1 MRQGKTAR
9 HVALTALE
17 RCRRAGAWS
26 DDVAAATA
34 DEYGLSGRERALAAA
49 ICLGVM
55 QNRFLLDYYIDCYSS
70 VKTRRLEPK
79 VLDILRVSAYQ
90 LLFMDRIPAPAAVSE
105 GVDLSRTL
113 GYARAAGLVNAV
125 LRRLSENRDALPPVR
140 GKTRAEELS
149 IRYSCPLWLT
159 QYALDMLGAEEAE
172 ALLRCQ
178 NEPVPI
184 FCQVNPVKTT
194 AEVLVEELR
203 GEGFDARSHPWLS
216 GCVELS
222 GTGAV
227 SALTAFREGKFY
239 VQDPAAFLA
248 VLAAAPRAG
257 ERVLDVC
264 AAPGGKSFAVSAL
277 TGGKSFVTACD
288 LHEKKLGRIRA
299 GAERLGFDGI
309 TVCQG
314 DARVFRPEWEGAF
327 DLVLADVPCSGL
339 GVIRKKP
346 DIRYK
351 DQAAF
356 AGLPEIQSAILENAS
371 RYVRPG
377 GTLLYSTCT
386 FRREENED
394 VVSAFLQKNGA
405 YLAEDFTLPGDV
417 RSGGGMCRL
426 YPQRHGTDGFFI
438 AKFRKTKG
446 SWKQ

>member
-1 MRQGKTAR
+1 MKQEKNAR
-9 HVALTALE
+9 HAALTALD
-17 RCRRAGAWS
+17 RCRRTGAWS
-26 DDVAAATA
+26 DEVAAAAA

-49 ICLGVM
+49 LCLGVM

-90 LLFMDRIPAPAAVSE
+90 LLFMDRIPAHAAVSE
-105 GVDLSRTL
+105 GVGLCRTL

-140 GKTRAEELS
+140 GRTKTEELS

-159 QYALDMLGAEEAE
+159 QYALDILGAEEAE

-178 NEPVPI
+178 NEPVPV
-184 FCQVNPVKTT
+184 FCQVNPVKVT
-194 AEVLVEELR
+194 AEALVEELR
-203 GEGFDARSHPWLS
+203 GEGFDARPHPWLP
-216 GCVELS
+216 GCVEMS
-222 GTGAV
+222 GTGAI
-227 SALTAFREGKFY
+227 SALRTFREGKFY

-248 VLAAAPRAG
+248 VLAAAPRSG

-277 TGGKSFVTACD
+277 TGGKARITACD

-299 GAERLGFDGI
+299 GAGRLGFENI
-309 TVCQG
+309 TVCPG
-314 DARVFRPEWEGAF
+314 DARVFRPEWEGTF

-351 DQAAF
+351 DPAAF
-356 AGLPEIQSAILENAS
+356 AGLPEIQSAILENVS

-377 GTLLYSTCT
+377 GILLYSTCT
-386 FRREENED
+386 FRREENENMA
-394 VVSAFLQKNGA
+394 SAFLQKNGV
-405 YLAEDFTLPGDV
+405 YRAEDFALPGDI
-417 RSGGGMCRL
+417 RSEDGMCRL

-438 AKFRKTKG
+438 AKFRKAKYA
-446 SWKQ
+446 